1 MGCRFAD
8 SDEAA
13 AIVDKFFYCS
23 DDRFVYPVL
32 ATALCSICIAYVD
45 HNIKVFQQILIFQDI
60 IKADEGNIKRC
71 AAQSLDDPEIR
82 IILFV
87 INCVMY
93 HVVAPGAHF
102 TPAVQD
108 RYTLHTVWGHTLD
121 VIIECTEFLAYLFD
135 ILYKIREFQGKFQIS
150 AVSDSLDRASKI
162 ARLAVTQFTL
172 ASLTGSPPSWKVS
185 GKKYGRKRPSVYF
198 TFLISLNRRKVAP
211 FPNTSNDSIQIPIE
225 QTRP

>member
-13 AIVDKFFYCS
+13 AVVDKFFYGS
-23 DDRFVYPVL
+23 DDCFVYPVL
-32 ATALCSICIAYVD
+32 AAALCSVCVAYVD
-45 HNIKVFQQILIFQDI
+45 HNIKVFQQIFIFQDI
-60 IKADEGNIKRC
+60 IKTDERNIKRC

-93 HVVAPGAHF
+93 HVVTPGAHF

-108 RYTLHTVWGHTLD
+108 RYTLHTVRGHTLD

-135 ILYKIREFQGKFQIS
+135 ILYKIREFQSKFQVS
-150 AVSDSLDRASKI
+150 AVTDPLDRASKD
-162 ARLAVTQFTL
+162 RT
-172 ASLTGSPPSWKVS
+172 SCCYP
-185 GKKYGRKRPSVYF
+185 VYF
-198 TFLISLNRRKVAP
+198 GFFDRIAALMEGIREKVRKETSLCIFYILDIA
-211 FPNTSNDSIQIPIE
+211 E
-225 QTRP
+225 QT